1 MLEEWRF
8 LTKQTFSFK
17 DIVVWCD
24 PLKSYGMIDIHT
36 SLNLNDNFGDLIS
49 TLFVFLRTGITWLR
63 FLINNGVLDYQL
75 HSDVREYKT

>member
-1 MLEEWRF
+1 M
-8 LTKQTFSFK
+8 TT
-17 DIVVWCD
+17 
-24 PLKSYGMIDIHT
+24 
-36 SLNLNDNFGDLIS
+36 FGDLIS

>member
-1 MLEEWRF
+1 
-8 LTKQTFSFK
+8 
-17 DIVVWCD
+17 
-24 PLKSYGMIDIHT
+24 MIDIHT